1 MYDNKILQ
9 KQIKKTDI
17 KFMIRQ
23 YELVGKV
30 KKYNPDAD
38 VALLNRAYVFSMRA
52 HGNQMRASGEPY
64 LTHPL
69 EVADL
74 LTELHLDEETIATA
88 LLHDTIEDTLATYEE
103 IEQICGKDVADM
115 VEGVTKLSKIDFQ
128 DKNEHQ
134 AENYRKLFLA
144 MSSDIRVL
152 LVKLADRLHNMRTI
166 EFKKKEES
174 KRRIAKETMDIY
186 IPLAHR
192 IGLYK
197 FKTELED
204 ICFKTLYPEEYA
216 KIVERIDFVVQQD
229 DLVEKVIAH
238 LKAELEKRDIKA
250 EVSGRAKTP
259 YSVWRKMINKN
270 LTFDQLTDIVAYR
283 ITVDDMGKCYEVLGM
298 IHSLYNA
305 LPGRFKDYISNPK
318 PNGYQSLHTS
328 VIGPFG
334 NKEEI
339 QIRTDHMHEI
349 AESGVAAHWLYKQ
362 KNSADKKQV
371 TAGNQYEWLRNI
383 IDGLQ
388 DAGSADEVL
397 ENTKMELF
405 RDEVFIFTPG
415 GDLISL
421 PRGASGL
428 DFAFAIHSEVGYK
441 CKAIKVNSKFVPLRT
456 ELRNGNVVEIVTN
469 NGVKPTKGWLSMVIT
484 SKAKNAINR
493 YIKEQEFEVAIN
505 DGKSMLE
512 KALKEKDVKLTDKLI
527 KPLAEKYKWDEVDE
541 VYKAISQG
549 RVSTKSVIEFLF
561 PEEVKPATE
570 EETIE
575 QLETELSNRKGQ
587 KSNSKTGIEGLVD
600 GLVVNISKCCNP
612 IPGERIVGII
622 TSGKGIAI
630 HSRMCK
636 NLTQYENDPERW
648 LDVSWSSQRDDEQVY
663 RTKLR
668 MLLLNNKGVLS
679 DLTNTIFNADVNIV
693 DFNVETQNEDYYG
706 VSCEV
711 ELKDIEH
718 FGYLM
723 SKLRSINA
731 VAKIERVQG

>member
-1 MYDNKILQ
+1 
-9 KQIKKTDI
+9 
-17 KFMIRQ
+17 MIRQ
-23 YELVGKV
+23 YELVEKV

-52 HGNQMRASGEPY
+52 HGNQTRASGEPY

-115 VEGVTKLSKIDFQ
+115 VEGVTKLSKIEFD

-204 ICFKTLYPEEYA
+204 ICFKTLYPEEYG
-216 KIVERIDFVVQQD
+216 KIIERTE
-229 DLVEKVIAH
+229 LVMSQENLVDKVISH
-238 LKAELEKRDIKA
+238 LKIELEKRDIQS
-250 EVSGRAKTP
+250 EVTGRSKTP
-259 YSVWRKMINKN
+259 YSIWRKMINKN

-283 ITVDDMGKCYEVLGM
+283 IIVDDLGKCYEVLGM

-339 QIRTDHMHEI
+339 QIRTEHMHEI

-362 KNSADKKQV
+362 KHSADKKQL
-371 TAGNQYEWLRNI
+371 TTGNQYEWLRNI

-388 DAGSADEVL
+388 DADSADEVL

-405 RDEVFIFTPG
+405 RDEVFVFTPN

-428 DFAFAIHSEVGYK
+428 DFAFGIHSEVGYK
-441 CKAIKVNSKFVPLRT
+441 CKAVKVNSKFVPLRT
-456 ELRNGNVVEIVTN
+456 ELKNGNVVEVITN

-484 SKAKNAINR
+484 TKAKNAINR
-493 YIKEQEFEVAIN
+493 YIKEQESEVEIN
-505 DGKSMLE
+505 DGKAMLE

-527 KPLAEKYKWDEVDE
+527 EPIAEKYKWDEVNE
-541 VYKAISQG
+541 VYKALSQA
-549 RVSTKSVIEFLF
+549 RLSTKAVMEFLF
-561 PEEVKPATE
+561 PEDIKQATE

-575 QLETELSNRKGQ
+575 QLEAELSNRKTQTG
-587 KSNSKTGIEGLVD
+587 SSKVGIDGIID
-600 GLVVNISKCCNP
+600 GLVVNIAKCCNP
-612 IPGERIVGII
+612 IPGERITGII
-622 TSGKGIAI
+622 TTGKGIAI

-636 NLTQYENDPERW
+636 NLSQYENDPERW
-648 LDVSWSSQRDDEQVY
+648 LDVSWSNQRDEEKVY

-668 MLLLNNKGVLS
+668 LLLINNKGVLS
-679 DLTNTIFNADVNIV
+679 ELTNTVFNADVNIV
-693 DFNVETQNEDYYG
+693 DFNVETQSVDYYG
-706 VSCEV
+706 VNCEV

-723 SKLRSINA
+723 SKLRSLHS

>member
-1 MYDNKILQ
+1 
-9 KQIKKTDI
+9 
-17 KFMIRQ
+17 MIRQ

-30 KKYNPDAD
+30 KKYNPNAD

-52 HGNQMRASGEPY
+52 HGNQTRASGEPY

-74 LTELHLDEETIATA
+74 LTDLHLDEETIATA

-103 IEQICGKDVADM
+103 VEQICGKDVADM

-152 LVKLADRLHNMRTI
+152 LVKLADRLHNMRTLGAMPDH
-166 EFKKKEES
+166 KKA
-174 KRRIAKETMDIY
+174 RIARETMDIY

-204 ICFKTLYPEEYA
+204 LCFQTLYPEEYE
-216 KIVERIDFVVQQD
+216 KIVERTEFVMNQD
-229 DLVEKVIAH
+229 NLIEKVIDH
-238 LKAELEKRDIKA
+238 LQEELTKRGIKA

-259 YSVWRKMINKN
+259 YSIWRKMINKN

-283 ITVDDMGKCYEVLGM
+283 IIVDDLGKCYEVLGM

-339 QIRTDHMHEI
+339 QIRTEHMHEI

-362 KNSADKKQV
+362 QNSPNKKDV
-371 TAGNQYEWLRNI
+371 TTGNQYEWLRNI

-388 DAGSADEVL
+388 DASSADEVL

-405 RDEVFIFTPG
+405 RDEVFVFTPN

-441 CKAIKVNSKFVPLRT
+441 CKAIKVNDKFVPLRT
-456 ELRNGNVVEIVTN
+456 ELRNGNVVNVITN

-484 SKAKNAINR
+484 TKAKNSINR
-493 YIKEQEFEVAIN
+493 YIKEQETEVVVN
-505 DGKSMLE
+505 DGRSMVE
-512 KALKEKDVKLTDKLI
+512 KALKEKDAKLNDKLL
-527 KPLAEKYKWDEVDE
+527 KPLAEKYNWEEVDE
-541 VYKAISQG
+541 IYRAVAQG
-549 RVSTKSVIEFLF
+549 RVSTKTIMEFLY
-561 PEEVKPATE
+561 PEDNKPSTDE
-570 EETIE
+570 QTIE
-575 QLETELSNRKGQ
+575 QLEQELSSRKEQ
-587 KSNSKTGIEGLVD
+587 TPTNNLGID
-600 GLVVNISKCCNP
+600 GLIDGIAVNISKCCNP

-622 TSGKGIAI
+622 TTGKGIAI
-630 HSRMCK
+630 HSKMCK
-636 NLTQYENDPERW
+636 NLSQFENDPERW
-648 LDVSWSSQRDDEQVY
+648 LDVSWSNKRDGEQFY
-663 RTKLR
+663 KTRLR
-668 MLLLNNKGVLS
+668 LLLLNNKGVLS
-679 DLTNTIFNADVNIV
+679 ELTNMIFNADVNIV
-693 DFNVETQNEDYYG
+693 DFSVETQSADYYG

-723 SKLRSINA
+723 SKLRSLHA

>member
-1 MYDNKILQ
+1 
-9 KQIKKTDI
+9 
-17 KFMIRQ
+17 MIRQ
-23 YELVGKV
+23 YELVAKV
-30 KKYNPDAD
+30 KKYNPNAD

-52 HGNQMRASGEPY
+52 HGNQTRASGEPY

-88 LLHDTIEDTLATYEE
+88 LLHDTIEDTIATYEE
-103 IEQICGKDVADM
+103 IEKICGKEVADM
-115 VEGVTKLSKIDFQ
+115 VEGVTKLSKIEFE
-128 DKNEHQ
+128 DKNAHQ

-152 LVKLADRLHNMRTI
+152 LIKLADRLHNMRTLGVMR
-166 EFKKKEES
+166 EEK

-204 ICFKTLYPEEYA
+204 ICFQTLYPEEYQ
-216 KIVERIDFVVQQD
+216 KIVERIEYVVQQD

-238 LKAELEKRDIKA
+238 LKAELDKRGIKA
-250 EVSGRAKTP
+250 DVTGRAKTP

-283 ITVDDMGKCYEVLGM
+283 IIVDDMGKCYEVLGM

-339 QIRTDHMHEI
+339 QIRTEHMHDI
-349 AESGVAAHWLYKQ
+349 AESGVAAHWMYKQ
-362 KNSADKKQV
+362 QNSQDKKQL
-371 TAGNQYEWLRNI
+371 TTGSQYEWLRNI

-388 DAGSADEVL
+388 DAKSADEVL

-405 RDEVFIFTPG
+405 RDEVFIFTPS

-456 ELRNGNVVEIVTN
+456 ELKNGNVVEVVTN
-469 NGVKPTKGWLSMVIT
+469 NGVIPTKGWLSMVST
-484 SKAKNAINR
+484 TKAKNAINR
-493 YIKEQEFEVAIN
+493 YIKEQETDIAVN
-505 DGKSMLE
+505 DGRIMLE
-512 KALKEKDVKLTDKLI
+512 KALRAKDVKLTDKLI
-527 KPLAEKYKWDEVDE
+527 KPIAEKYKWEEVDE
-541 VYKAISQG
+541 VYKAVAQG
-549 RVSTKSVIEFLF
+549 RLSTKGIIEILF
-561 PEEVKPATE
+561 PEVPKPRTE

-575 QLETELSNRKGQ
+575 QLESDLSNRREQ
-587 KSNSKTGIEGLVD
+587 TESNTSSSKLGIDGLVD

-612 IPGERIVGII
+612 IPGEKIVGII
-622 TSGKGIAI
+622 TTGKGIAV
-630 HSRMCK
+630 HSKMCK
-636 NLTQYENDPERW
+636 NLSRYEDSPERW
-648 LDVSWSSQRDDEQVY
+648 LDISWSNSRNVEQFY
-663 RTKLR
+663 KTKLR
-668 MLLLNNKGVLS
+668 MLLINNKGVLS
-679 DLTNTIFNADVNIV
+679 DLTNMIFNADVNIV
-693 DFNVETQNEDYYG
+693 DFSVETQSEDYYG
-706 VSCEV
+706 VNCEV

-723 SKLRSINA
+723 SKLRSLHC